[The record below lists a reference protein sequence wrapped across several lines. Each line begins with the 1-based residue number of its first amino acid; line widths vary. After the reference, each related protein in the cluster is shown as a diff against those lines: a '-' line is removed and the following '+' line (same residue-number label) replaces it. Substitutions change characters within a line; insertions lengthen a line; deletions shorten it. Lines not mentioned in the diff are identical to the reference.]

1 MVTVPLT
8 AGWLAGMDLTYSIRN
23 LTESHGALSS
33 LCGIVVV
40 VGAGS
45 SGVVVI
51 VVAVAVFSAAA
62 AAVMVLVVLVVDFFQ
77 LVRQAEIK
85 PPRLPPSRVGCLL
98 YTSPSPRDS

>member
-1 MVTVPLT
+1 MLIVPLT
-8 AGWLAGMDLTYSIRN
+8 AERLAGMDLTYSTGIS
-23 LTESHGALSS
+23 TDVSS
-33 LCGIVVV
+33 SCGVVV
-40 VGAGS
+40 IVGAGS

-85 PPRLPPSRVGCLL
+85 PPRLPPSRVGSLSL
-98 YTSPSPRDS
+98 IHI